1 MPFTITPFGVTV
13 AAGEAA
19 AAADHSGSGSTF
31 EHIVRDAQPAIAS
44 REGSDAVEAP

>member
-1 MPFTITPFGVTV
+1 MPFTIDPFGVTV
-13 AAGEAA
+13 AAGEAV
-19 AAADHSGSGSTF
+19 AADHSGSGTTF